1 MSSPIQWPEFAEG
14 EILHA
19 EDLNAGF
26 AQGRARD
33 ARHLRQAHRWGIV
46 EGLELVGSPSPMGYE
61 VTLTKGVARDVR
73 GREIVVPDDQLVAPP
88 SSTIATADKDLLFP
102 VFLSGS
108 DEPSDKNQLAGLCGT
123 QAGQRTTERFS
134 IEVGRVAEIDDWET
148 SQSQASLEDGPEPSA
163 SQDPPRVLVG
173 FVKRDPSTGGFWDV
187 APRSTSGVT
196 PRRAG
201 ARANVVETTDGKV
214 LLVLGPDKTNQD
226 RLLAVKAAKGNELM
240 TLTSKG
246 DLLIQG
252 VFSSPNKQGLH
263 FVSGVAF
270 DGVKLPLPAGMTETD
285 VASYDLHVTLT
296 PLYDASVH
304 RILDCS
310 IDEDRR
316 LRCFAV
322 YRDAPIPWAA
332 RYSLVFEPGSI
343 G

>member
-1 MSSPIQWPEFAEG
+1 
-14 EILHA
+14 
-19 EDLNAGF
+19 
-26 AQGRARD
+26 
-33 ARHLRQAHRWGIV
+33 
-46 EGLELVGSPSPMGYE
+46 
-61 VTLTKGVARDVR
+61 
-73 GREIVVPDDQLVAPP
+73 
-88 SSTIATADKDLLFP
+88 
-102 VFLSGS
+102 
-108 DEPSDKNQLAGLCGT
+108 
-123 QAGQRTTERFS
+123 
-134 IEVGRVAEIDDWET
+134 
-148 SQSQASLEDGPEPSA
+148 
-163 SQDPPRVLVG
+163 
-173 FVKRDPSTGGFWDV
+173 
-187 APRSTSGVT
+187 
-196 PRRAG
+196 
-201 ARANVVETTDGKV
+201 
-214 LLVLGPDKTNQD
+214 
-226 RLLAVKAAKGNELM
+226 M